1 MTASAIPL
9 SSSSVLYNF
18 TTSQS
23 QAYGINPMNDLGGG
37 VFSMIAGDGNGDG
50 GVNIVDRNLVWRVQ
64 NGTIGYLLG
73 DFDLNSGVNIVDRNL
88 MWRVNNGKLSQVP
101 N

>member
-1 MTASAIPL
+1 
-9 SSSSVLYNF
+9 
-18 TTSQS
+18 
-23 QAYGINPMNDLGGG
+23 
-37 VFSMIAGDGNGDG
+37 FSMIAGDGNGDG